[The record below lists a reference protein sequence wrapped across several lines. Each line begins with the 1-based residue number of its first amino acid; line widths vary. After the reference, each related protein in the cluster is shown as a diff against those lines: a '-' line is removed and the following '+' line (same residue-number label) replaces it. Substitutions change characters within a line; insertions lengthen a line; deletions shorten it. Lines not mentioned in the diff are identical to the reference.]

1 MKQNLVE
8 DLIYHGLVNQTTLK
22 NLEILNTQKF
32 NFYLGV
38 DPSSDSMTIGNL
50 ASLMLVSRFV
60 QAGHKGYLLVGG
72 ATGLIGDP
80 DGTKKRSLM
89 DKSIIDLNVSSLKKQ
104 MHLIMGSDSIE
115 ILNNYDWLKD
125 VGYLEFLREVGT
137 HIPLRTMLNRDF
149 VEKRVD
155 DKNIGLTYAEFS
167 YSLIQGY
174 DFYYLNKTK
183 QVNLQLCGADQWGN
197 SIAGVDIIR
206 RITGN
211 EAHILSIPLVIN
223 KQTGRKFGK
232 SEEGAIWLSADK
244 TSVFQFYQFFINLDD
259 QNIEYYLKIYTFL
272 DQSKIESIMKQH
284 QANFAKRIAQKELA
298 YQVTKI
304 VHGEDLAKRAI
315 KMSEYLNYEK
325 AISGISDMELL
336 ALSKELPSVKL
347 SQSDLSVIL
356 VELKLAKSKT
366 EANQLLSSG
375 AIYINN
381 QKVDSLD
388 IDNLKKSKV
397 NIIRRGKAYKDSA
410 LLLS

>member
-1 MKQNLVE
+1 ME
-8 DLIYHGLVNQTTLK
+8 DLTYHGLINQTTIKDLK
-22 NLEILNTQKF
+22 TLNTQKF

-50 ASLMLVSRFV
+50 ASLMLVTRFI

-80 DGTKKRSLM
+80 DMTKKRTLI
-89 DKSIIDLNVSSLKKQ
+89 DKSIIESNVIALKKQ
-104 MHLIMGSDSIE
+104 MHQIIGNDSIE
-115 ILNNYDWLKD
+115 ILNNYDWLKN
-125 VGYLEFLREVGT
+125 VGYLEFLREIGT
-137 HIPLRTMLNRDF
+137 HVPLRTMLNRDF

-155 DKNIGLTYAEFS
+155 DKNIGLSYAEFS

-174 DFYYLNKTK
+174 DFYFLNKTK

-206 RITGN
+206 RITGE
-211 EAHILSIPLVIN
+211 EAHVLSIPLVIN

-272 DQSKIESIMKQH
+272 NQSEIELIMREH
-284 QANFAKRIAQKELA
+284 QSNFAKRVAQKELA

-304 VHGEDLAKRAI
+304 VHGEELTKKAV
-315 KMSEYLNYEK
+315 KMTEFLNYEK
-325 AISGISDMELL
+325 DISLISDIELQE
-336 ALSKELPSVKL
+336 LSKELPSIKI
-347 SQSDLSVIL
+347 SHSDLNTIL
-356 VELKLAKSKT
+356 MELKLVKSKT

-381 QKVDSLD
+381 NKVNSLD
-388 IDNLKKSKV
+388 IDKLKQSKV

-410 LLLS
+410 LLIT

>member
-8 DLIYHGLVNQTTLK
+8 DLIYHGLINQTTFK
-22 NLEILNTQKF
+22 DPQILNTQKF
-32 NFYLGV
+32 NFYLGI

-50 ASLMLVSRFV
+50 ASLMLVARFI

-80 DGTKKRSLM
+80 DETKKRSLM
-89 DKSIIDLNVSSLKKQ
+89 DKSKIDSNVISIKKQ
-104 MHLIMGSDSIE
+104 MHRIMGNETVE
-115 ILNNYDWLKD
+115 ILNNYDWLKN
-125 VGYLEFLREVGT
+125 VGYLEFLREIGT
-137 HIPLRTMLNRDF
+137 HVPLRTMLNRDF

-174 DFYYLNKTK
+174 DYYYLNKTK

-197 SIAGVDIIR
+197 GIAGVDIIR

-232 SEEGAIWLSADK
+232 SEDGAIWLSSDK

-272 DQSKIESIMKQH
+272 SKPEIESIIKEH
-284 QANFAKRIAQKELA
+284 QANYAKRIAQKELA

-304 VHGEDLAKRAI
+304 VHGEELAKKAI
-315 KMSEYLNYEK
+315 TMSEYLNYEK
-325 AISGISDMELL
+325 DISSISDTELQE
-336 ALSKELPSVKL
+336 LSKELPSIEL
-347 SQSDLSVIL
+347 SQADLSDIL
-356 VELKLAKSKT
+356 MSLKLVKSKT

-381 QKVDSLD
+381 RKVNSLD
-388 IDNLKKSKV
+388 IDDLKKFKV
-397 NIIRRGKAYKDSA
+397 NIVRRGKAYKDSA
-410 LLLS
+410 LLIT